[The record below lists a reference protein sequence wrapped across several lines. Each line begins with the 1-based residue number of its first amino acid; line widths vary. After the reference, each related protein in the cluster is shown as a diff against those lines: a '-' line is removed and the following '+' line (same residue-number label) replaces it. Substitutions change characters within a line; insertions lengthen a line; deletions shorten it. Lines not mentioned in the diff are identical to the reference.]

1 MFSSQNDQAPFSRLV
16 VATLNKRSAMAFLPY
31 AGAMFKD
38 TFGSEPTARASAPG
52 RVNLLGEHTDYNQGL
67 VLPTPL
73 AYQTYIEAS
82 QARGI
87 EAYAESFQERKS
99 RGLDTARQ
107 GDWLDYIAGCVWVL
121 RQHGYAVPGIR
132 AYLHS
137 QVPMTGG
144 LSSSAALEVATLRAL
159 RELYGLPLNDIQ
171 TALLAQQAEVEYL
184 GVRCGIMDQM
194 ASSVGRLGYALF
206 LDTKDLTA
214 QPVPLPQDYRVAVV
228 DSAVPRRLAESGY
241 NTRRSEC
248 EQVCALLGLESLREL
263 TPSDLPRLAPLPEPL
278 GRRARHVVSENQRVL
293 EGVQALKQGEV
304 KRFGELMLA
313 SHLSLRDDYQ
323 VSIPE
328 LDLLVE
334 AELRHG
340 AVGARLTG
348 AGFGGST
355 VALVK
360 ESGYE
365 QFKAGVLHDYPK
377 ARFI

>member
-1 MFSSQNDQAPFSRLV
+1 
-16 VATLNKRSAMAFLPY
+16 
-31 AGAMFKD
+31 MFKD
-38 TFGSEPTARASAPG
+38 VFGTEPTVRVSAPG

-73 AYQTYIEAS
+73 RYQTYIEAT
-82 QARGI
+82 QATGI
-87 EAYAESFQERKS
+87 EVYTESFQDCRS
-99 RGLDTARQ
+99 RGLDVTGQ

-121 RQHGYAVPGIR
+121 RQNGYRAPGIR
-132 AYLHS
+132 AYVRS

-144 LSSSAALEVATLRAL
+144 LSSSAALEVAALRAL
-159 RELYGLPLNDIQ
+159 RELYTLPLDDLQI
-171 TALLAQQAEVEYL
+171 ALLAQQAEVEYV

-206 LDTKDLTA
+206 LDTQDLTSRLVA
-214 QPVPLPQDYRVAVV
+214 LPQGYRVAVV
-228 DSAVPRRLAESGY
+228 DSLVPRRLAESGY

-248 EQVCALLGLESLREL
+248 EQACTLLGIRSLREL
-263 TPSDLPRLAPLPEPL
+263 SLADLPRLATLPEPIN
-278 GRRARHVVSENQRVL
+278 RRARHVVTENQRVL
-293 EGVQALKQGEV
+293 DGVRALEQGDI
-304 KRFGELMLA
+304 KHFGRLMVA

-328 LDLLVE
+328 LDTLVE

-355 VALVK
+355 VALVE

-365 QFKAGVLHDYPK
+365 EFRAGVQHAYPQ
-377 ARFI
+377 ARFM